1 MILYYVHTK
10 ALSIVVGTSL
20 THGTEQLLGSACEN
34 IMPKNEPKHVSLS
47 PLTPHR
53 ASPHTH
59 THPLSCCHHPH
70 NTLECTNF
78 PSNRFPIY
86 RNGFHEKNPQQ
97 RNSHSRIPPNICFTT
112 ECSLSRLTS
121 ASCSY
126 TAGLLCSS
134 QRCSWRRET
143 WRAHQQTIPHH
154 IYMCTTFE

>member
-1 MILYYVHTK
+1 MYIQKHC
-10 ALSIVVGTSL
+10 
-20 THGTEQLLGSACEN
+20 QLLSAL
-34 IMPKNEPKHVSLS
+34 LS
-47 PLTPHR
+47 PMEQNSCWAQLARKSCRKMNPNTSHFHHWHHIVLLR
-53 ASPHTH
+53 TH